1 MTSNHHVMEADALA
15 RSLEFR
21 PELTAMVGSAFHKW
35 EHLQPPAELLD
46 RREILLRPRT
56 RPDRICAAV
65 LRYRH
70 HCSEGLAPAQAR
82 YLRRQVGARRVPGPE

>member
-35 EHLQPPAELLD
+35 EHLQPPAELLVCCGRAHDLIGFAPRFSDIDTIVAKAWHPRRRDTCGD
-46 RREILLRPRT
+46 R
-56 RPDRICAAV
+56 
-65 LRYRH
+65 
-70 HCSEGLAPAQAR
+70 
-82 YLRRQVGARRVPGPE
+82 